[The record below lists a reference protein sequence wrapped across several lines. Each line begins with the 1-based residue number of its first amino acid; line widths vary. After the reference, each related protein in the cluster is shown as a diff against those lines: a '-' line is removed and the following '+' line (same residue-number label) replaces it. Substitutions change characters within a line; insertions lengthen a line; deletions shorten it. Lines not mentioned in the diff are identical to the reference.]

1 MRLSRPHRLSRPSRL
16 LHSPRRTP
24 VLAAV
29 LLALTGTSLADARPA
44 EAGAGPAHGHCARQD
59 RLRIVGADHQES
71 ACLGDLT
78 TAALAG
84 TPYTD
89 MADQAGLAASGT
101 RNPSGVPGIQ
111 IDGYFP
117 DDSRLNATHGWR
129 HDAQFVIRLPDR
141 WNGGLVVTGAPGT
154 RRQYA
159 TDALISDHVLAQGYA
174 YAATD
179 KGNTGADFFTDGRRP
194 GDAVAEWNRRV
205 AELTRAAKRAVS
217 QRYGHGPARTY
228 MTGISNGGYL
238 TRWQLENHAEL
249 YDGGVDW
256 EGVLWTSRGPNPLT
270 SLPVTVA
277 RTLGRADDED
287 LLAAGFAPGS
297 QFLWPY
303 HEKVYW
309 GLTQKIFRAE
319 FDPSYDP
326 ACPGASAGS
335 TPEQIFAVCAS
346 DAAYDLA
353 SRPASVR
360 RALAEVALTGRIGKP
375 LITLHGD
382 LDTLLPIRQ
391 DSDVYSRMIDGRG
404 RSALHRYYTVEDG
417 THTDGLYDTYP
428 DLLRP
433 ILPCHRSAF
442 AALTAWVEDGVAPPS
457 DRTIGRPVGG
467 DVVNSCPLN

>member
-1 MRLSRPHRLSRPSRL
+1 MRLFRLSRL
-16 LHSPRRTP
+16 LHAPRRTP
-24 VLAAV
+24 LLAALV
-29 LLALTGTSLADARPA
+29 LALTTTSLASARPA
-44 EAGAGPAHGHCARQD
+44 EAEGEAAPARGHCARQD
-59 RLRIVGADHQES
+59 QLRVAGADHQQS

-84 TPYTD
+84 TAYTN

-117 DDSRLNATHGWR
+117 DDSRFNATHGWR

-179 KGNTGADFFTDGRRP
+179 KGNTGPDFFTDGRRP
-194 GDAVAEWNRRV
+194 GDAVMEWNRRV
-205 AELTRAAKRAVS
+205 TELTRAAKRVVR

-238 TRWQLENHAEL
+238 TRWQLENHPEL
-249 YDGGVDW
+249 FDGGVDW
-256 EGVLWTSRGPNPLT
+256 EGVLWTSNGPNLLT

-277 RTLGRADDED
+277 RTLGRAGEDD

-303 HEKVYW
+303 HEKAYW

-326 ACPGASAGS
+326 GCPGASAGS
-335 TPEQIFAVCAS
+335 TPEQIFAACAS
-346 DAAYDLA
+346 DAEYDLA
-353 SRPASVR
+353 SRPSSVR
-360 RALAEVALTGRIGKP
+360 RALAKVALTGRIGKP

-391 DSDVYSRMIDGRG
+391 DSDVYARMIDDRG
-404 RSALHRYYTVEDG
+404 RSTLHRYYTVEDG

-428 DLLRP
+428 DRLRP

-457 DRTIGRPVGG
+457 DRVIGRPEGG
-467 DVVNSCPLN
+467 DVVNSCPLG